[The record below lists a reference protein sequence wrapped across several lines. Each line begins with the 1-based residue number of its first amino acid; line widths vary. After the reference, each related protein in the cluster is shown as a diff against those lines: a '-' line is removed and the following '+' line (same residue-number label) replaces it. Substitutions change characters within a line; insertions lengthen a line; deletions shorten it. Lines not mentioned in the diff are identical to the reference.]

1 MLQHDSQH
9 PSKLL
14 ARVRSGQ
21 VDLLG
26 KLLQQYHGY
35 LNLLAR
41 LKLED
46 DLQSKLDPSDLV
58 QETFLDAHRDFD
70 KFRGTT
76 EAELMQ
82 WLRRILAFNIADQLR
97 RYRGAQQRDV
107 RLERTVEQDLDQS
120 SVALGA
126 VVLVANDTSPSGRAG
141 HREEAALVADA
152 LEHLPPDYR
161 DVLLLRNLKGLSF
174 PEVASRMG
182 RSVGSVQKLW
192 MRALPQLKE
201 VIGIK

>member
-1 MLQHDSQH
+1 MPQHDSQH

-14 ARVRSGQ
+14 VYVRTGQ
-21 VDLLG
+21 ANLLG
-26 KLLQQYHGY
+26 PLLQNYRGY

-41 LKLED
+41 LKLD
-46 DLQSKLDPSDLV
+46 DELQSKLDPSDVV
-58 QETFLDAHRDFD
+58 QETFLDAHRDFH

-97 RYRGAQQRDV
+97 RYRGTQQRDV
-107 RLERTVEQDLDQS
+107 RLERTFAHDLDRS
-120 SVALGA
+120 SIALGE
-126 VVLVANDTSPSGRAG
+126 VVPVADDTTPSERASR
-141 HREEAALVADA
+141 REEAALVADA
-152 LEHLPPDYR
+152 LEQLPADYR
-161 DVLLLRNLKGLSF
+161 DVLMLRHLKGLSF
-174 PEVASRMG
+174 SEVASRMG

-192 MRALPQLKE
+192 MRALPCLKE

>member
-1 MLQHDSQH
+1 MPQHDSQH

-14 ARVRSGQ
+14 DYVRTGQ
-21 VDLLG
+21 ANLLG
-26 KLLQQYHGY
+26 PLLQNYRGY

-41 LKLED
+41 LKLDEE
-46 DLQSKLDPSDLV
+46 LQSKLDPSDVV
-58 QETFLDAHRDFD
+58 QDTFLDAHRDFH

-97 RYRGAQQRDV
+97 RYRGAQKRDV
-107 RLERTVEQDLDQS
+107 RLERTFAHDLDRS
-120 SVALGA
+120 SIALGE
-126 VVLVANDTSPSGRAG
+126 VVPVADDTTPSERASR
-141 HREEAALVADA
+141 REEAALVADA
-152 LEHLPPDYR
+152 LEQLPADYR
-161 DVLLLRNLKGLSF
+161 DVLLLRHLKGLSF

-192 MRALPQLKE
+192 MRALPCLKE